1 MANLSRENLKSRFRV
16 ALSTPAYLKDHSFE
30 GRIVFPAVEAMIT
43 LARAMGNRYP
53 GAALRTL
60 TQAHFPRIL
69 AVDPAGSQTD
79 AEIEL
84 SVSDTGI
91 SASLLTTLEIKARTM
106 SRTLEHARV
115 TFTGGTALPEASI
128 SFRQARKLETEC
140 INVPAAAIYRELI
153 PFGPAYQNIVGDLSV
168 SEDGALADIRGGSG
182 EADESLLGSPFVL
195 DAAMHA
201 ACVWGQRFAGI
212 VAFPVGFD
220 HRTIHQPT
228 RRGGSY
234 LARIKPVQTR
244 CEPLIFDVWI
254 FDQNGII
261 HESIGGLRMRDVTRG
276 RMRPPDWLMES
287 VWKKS

>member
-1 MANLSRENLKSRFRV
+1 
-16 ALSTPAYLKDHSFE
+16 
-30 GRIVFPAVEAMIT
+30 MIT
-43 LARAMGNRYP
+43 LARAVCNRCP
-53 GAALRTL
+53 GADLRTL

-69 AVDPAGSQTD
+69 AIDPAGSRQE

-91 SASLLTTLEIKARTM
+91 SASLLTTLKIKGTTM
-106 SRTLEHARV
+106 SRTLEHARLI
-115 TFTGGTALPEASI
+115 FTGGAALPAASI
-128 SFRQARKLETEC
+128 SFRQARRLETEC

-168 SEDGALADIRGGSG
+168 SADGAIADISGGSG

-220 HRTIHQPT
+220 LRTIHHPT
-228 RRGGSY
+228 RRSGSY
-234 LARIKPVQTR
+234 VARIKPVETR

-254 FDQNGII
+254 FDQKGMI

-276 RMRPPDWLMES
+276 RMRPPDWLTES
-287 VWKKS
+287 IWKKS